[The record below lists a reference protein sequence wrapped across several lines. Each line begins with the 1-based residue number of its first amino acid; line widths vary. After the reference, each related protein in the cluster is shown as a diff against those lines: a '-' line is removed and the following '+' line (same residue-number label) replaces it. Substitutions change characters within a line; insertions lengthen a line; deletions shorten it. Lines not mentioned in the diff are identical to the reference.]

1 MPIKPNESHLVAVF
15 AANVR
20 ERRLALNLSQ
30 EELAERT
37 GVHRTYIGMLERGEK
52 NVTIYNIE
60 RVAAALEVEPHNLLI
75 K

>member
-30 EELAERT
+30 EELAERA

-60 RVAAALEVEPHNLLI
+60 RIAGALGVASYTLL